1 MGNGHRKVAYLGPE
15 GTFTQSAVIKHF
27 ADAADGLALPTIE
40 DVFMAVEAGDAAYG
54 VVPVENSTEGTVNHT
69 LDMFMSSE
77 LHICGE
83 VELPIR
89 HLLLGAMENLSQVER
104 VAAHPQALAQCRQ
117 WLQEKLPDAELV
129 AAASNAEGARMA
141 ADTPGTAAVAG
152 DAAADLYGLKSLV
165 EGIEDRPD
173 NTTRF
178 FVIGR
183 EPAAASGNDR
193 TSLLLST
200 KDTEGAGALHRL
212 LEPLAQD
219 NINMTRI
226 ESRPSQ
232 QRKWHYV
239 FFIDID
245 GHAEDAA
252 IARALGHLEQ
262 KAQLFRVLGSY
273 PKAVVSE
280 PSEPSG

>member
-1 MGNGHRKVAYLGPE
+1 LKVAYLGPE

-27 ADAADGLALPTIE
+27 AGAVDELSMPTIE
-40 DVFMAVEAGDAAYG
+40 DVFRAVEGGEAGYG

-69 LDMFMSSE
+69 LDMFMTSE
-77 LHICGE
+77 LQICGE
-83 VELPIR
+83 VELRIHH
-89 HLLLGAMENLSQVER
+89 HLLGTMEGLGQVER
-104 VAAHPQALAQCRQ
+104 VAAHPQALAQCRR
-117 WLQEKLPDAELV
+117 WLQQQLPDAELV
-129 AAASNAEGARMA
+129 SAASNADGARLASEM
-141 ADTPGTAAVAG
+141 PGTAAIAG
-152 DAAADLYGLKSLV
+152 DAAVEVYGLKRLV
-165 EGIEDRPD
+165 EEIEDRPD

-183 EPAAASGNDR
+183 EPAPASGDDR

-212 LEPLAQD
+212 LEPLAKD

-239 FFIDID
+239 FFIEID
-245 GHAEDAA
+245 GHVEEQA

-262 KAQLFRVLGSY
+262 QAQLYRVLGSY
-273 PKAVVSE
+273 PKAVVAE
-280 PSEPSG
+280 PAG